1 MAINVEDMSR
11 EIMKALNDYR
21 DYCDATLAKDIEA
34 AANLAKDEVQKNAP
48 VDTGAYKKSWKV
60 KKDMKDIRKP
70 AATVRAGKKYRL
82 THLLENGHATRSG
95 VGRAKALPH
104 IGIANE
110 HAEKKV
116 DKLLEELTNGTR

>member
-70 AATVRAGKKYRL
+70 AA
-82 THLLENGHATRSG
+82 RSTDSHTCLKTG
-95 VGRAKALPH
+95 MQ
-104 IGIANE
+104 NE
-110 HAEKKV
+110 VAEGC
-116 DKLLEELTNGTR
+116 EGMNT